1 MNAYKYFILLLL
13 VSLASSNANA
23 QLYMWTNKDGE
34 FYISDRPPLNPNQVK
49 LKNSKRVEPTAKEKR
64 KKPDKK
70 IFAWRCKELKEQYA
84 HAMGKAIR
92 FSTNK
97 NLAATMKLDAEN
109 YKLALTQI
117 CH

>member
-1 MNAYKYFILLLL
+1 MSAYKYFILLLF
-13 VSLASSNANA
+13 VSFASSNANA

-49 LKNSKRVEPTAKEKR
+49 LKNSKRVKPTAKEKR

-70 IFAWRCKELKEQYA
+70 MFAWRCKELEEQYEN
-84 HAMGKAIR
+84 AMSKAIR

-97 NLAATMKLDAEN
+97 NLAASMKLDVEN
-109 YKLALTQI
+109 HKLALNQI
-117 CH
+117 CN